1 MYLCHNDITS
11 LFHSQM
17 NVFPQS
23 AFPMFPLMKGYDPT
37 QSLLRPVSLQS
48 QVSQAKVHPPKT
60 SSPHFHNIL
69 APYCDPMLNL
79 RRPSTIGGSKPKV
92 ATPSVVSKIEQ
103 YKQENPT
110 IFAWEIRD
118 KLLAAGI
125 CTQCNLPSV
134 SSINRILRNRAA
146 ERAAMEYARFVS
158 RSLYPVPYPPMWGS
172 IPAHTMD
179 VRDTSSRVPVI
190 ETQPETETSDHE
202 IEKDDTDIDVEDNSS
217 DHAEDPNDIN
227 SQPQKLRRNR
237 TTFSSEQLDV
247 LEREFQ
253 KTHYPG
259 VTTREDL
266 AKKTGLS
273 EARVQVWF
281 SNRRAK
287 WRRNQ
292 RLTFLQNTTRALL
305 TSYHPLNL
313 TTSSNVTKTA
323 SSDTCPTR
331 HKPEIDDHDSDRKS
345 PVTKFGSEDS
355 AFTRVPSAVVT
366 SESKMES
373 DTEIEI

>member
-1 MYLCHNDITS
+1 
-11 LFHSQM
+11 M
-17 NVFPQS
+17 NMFPQL
-23 AFPMFPLMKGYDPT
+23 AFPMFPLMKSFDPT
-37 QSLLRPVSLQS
+37 QSLLRPVNLS
-48 QVSQAKVHPPKT
+48 SQASQIKVHPSKT
-60 SSPHFHNIL
+60 TNPHLHNIL

-92 ATPSVVSKIEQ
+92 ATPSVVTKIEQ

-118 KLLAAGI
+118 KLLASGI

-146 ERAAMEYARFVS
+146 ERAAMEYARFFS
-158 RSLYPVPYPPMWGS
+158 RSLYPVPYPPMWG
-172 IPAHTMD
+172 IPAQSLD
-179 VRDTSSRVPVI
+179 VRDTSPRVPVI
-190 ETQPETETSDHE
+190 QTQSEAENSDHDT
-202 IEKDDTDIDVEDNSS
+202 EKDDPDIDVEENSS
-217 DHAEDPNDIN
+217 DHAEDLDDVN

-313 TTSSNVTKTA
+313 TTSSSVTKTN
-323 SSDTCPTR
+323 SEDLNSFSTL
-331 HKPEIDDHDSDRKS
+331 HKPEVDDHDANRKS
-345 PVTKFGSEDS
+345 PVAKIGSEDS
-355 AFTRVPSAVVT
+355 AFTRVPSVVVYNET
-366 SESKMES
+366 KMELETE
-373 DTEIEI
+373 TEI

>member
-1 MYLCHNDITS
+1 MLQPIYLA
-11 LFHSQM
+11 L
-17 NVFPQS
+17 V
-23 AFPMFPLMKGYDPT
+23 
-37 QSLLRPVSLQS
+37 
-48 QVSQAKVHPPKT
+48 
-60 SSPHFHNIL
+60 L

-118 KLLAAGI
+118 KLLASGI

-158 RSLYPVPYPPMWGS
+158 RSLYPIPYPPMWGG
-172 IPAHTMD
+172 IPTHPVDA
-179 VRDTSSRVPVI
+179 RDTHSRVPVI
-190 ETQPETETSDHE
+190 QTPSEVETSDHNT
-202 IEKDDTDIDVEDNSS
+202 EKEDPDIDVEDNSS
-217 DHAEDPNDIN
+217 DHGDDPNDS

-273 EARVQVWF
+273 EARVQF
-281 SNRRAK
+281 ELHGQFEINIHDGRYHRRA
-287 WRRNQ
+287 
-292 RLTFLQNTTRALL
+292 
-305 TSYHPLNL
+305 S
-313 TTSSNVTKTA
+313 
-323 SSDTCPTR
+323 TC
-331 HKPEIDDHDSDRKS
+331 S
-345 PVTKFGSEDS
+345 F
-355 AFTRVPSAVVT
+355 FNN
-366 SESKMES
+366 
-373 DTEIEI
+373 

>member
-1 MYLCHNDITS
+1 MKEDVGCACV
-11 LFHSQM
+11 FQM

-23 AFPMFPLMKGYDPT
+23 TFPMFPLMKSFDPA
-37 QSLLRPVSLQS
+37 QSLLRPVGLQS
-48 QVSQAKVHPPKT
+48 QGSQTKCHQPKT
-60 SSPHFHNIL
+60 SSSSHFPSIL

-118 KLLAAGI
+118 KLLASGI

-158 RSLYPVPYPPMWGS
+158 RSLYPVPYPPMWS
-172 IPAHTMD
+172 IPTQ
-179 VRDTSSRVPVI
+179 TIETPPRVPVI
-190 ETQPETETSDHE
+190 QTQSEEDTSD
-202 IEKDDTDIDVEDNSS
+202 IDPEKDDPDIDVEDNSS
-217 DHAEDPNDIN
+217 DHADDPDDVN

-237 TTFSSEQLDV
+237 TTFSSEQLDI

-287 WRRNQ
+287 WRRSQ

-313 TTSSNVTKTA
+313 TTSSRVTKTVSA
-323 SSDTCPTR
+323 DSFQTL
-331 HKPEIDDHDSDRKS
+331 HKPETEDQDSNKKS
-345 PVTKFGSEDS
+345 PIVNIGSEDS
-355 AFTRVPSAVVT
+355 AFTRVPSAGICAVT
-366 SESKMES
+366 KSDS
-373 DTEIEI
+373 DTEIEV